1 MSRVWFSQEL
11 ETVASFWRVFRRDG
25 VVFGFTSHDRDLKFN
40 DIRHRAAPGMV
51 PSAIRMT
58 ADLTDDSAEVLSALD
73 HGSIREEDLDAGRF
87 DGARIELGLVDWV
100 TLEARL
106 LYCGS
111 IGRVG
116 RDAANFSAELKSL
129 KSRLAFDPVPRT
141 SPSCRADFCGRGCG
155 LSSARFTHDVIIR
168 TVHVQ
173 DNAIEVE
180 GGPTVD
186 RLLDGRIGWIDGD
199 GVGLPF
205 AVAAID
211 GNRLI
216 LDYVLPSDAS
226 AGQSLTIREG
236 CDLRLETC
244 SSRFGNAVNF
254 RGEPFLP
261 GNDMLARYPLSQ

>member
-1 MSRVWFSQEL
+1 MNRVWFAQEL

-25 VVFGFTSHDRDLKFN
+25 VTFGFTSHDRDLFFD
-40 DIRHRAAPGMV
+40 DIRHRTAPGMV

-58 ADLTDDSAEVLSALD
+58 ADLSDDSAEVTSALD
-73 HGSIREEDLDAGRF
+73 HESIRDDDLDAGRF
-87 DGARIELGLVDWV
+87 DDVRIELGLVDWT
-100 TLEARL
+100 TLETRL

-129 KSRLAFDPVPRT
+129 KARLSVDPVPRT
-141 SPSCRADFCGRGCG
+141 SPSCRADFCGHGCG
-155 LSSARFTHDVIIR
+155 LSSARFTHEVTIR
-168 TVHVQ
+168 AVDFQ

-180 GGPTVD
+180 GGPSAEH
-186 RLLDGRIGWIDGD
+186 LLDGRVRWMDGV

-211 GNRLI
+211 GERLI
-216 LDYVLPSDAS
+216 LDNVLPADAT
-226 AGQSLTIREG
+226 AGQKLTVREG